1 VISLLLLFVR
11 EPWLAATA
19 VLAFK
24 GCSLP
29 VLLQYSL
36 TLFLDGEASEVQF
49 ETDVY
54 QRRIYQ
60 G

>member
-1 VISLLLLFVR
+1 
-11 EPWLAATA
+11 LAATA